1 MLLLTFSGRVL
12 AVGRNREHQLGLG
25 PHQGVNADQS
35 VTIPMRVDSIR
46 DMEVIKVVAGGFSAA
61 LIQNAYS
68 RQLLVWGQGDF
79 GIFDKPQKLYMDD
92 LDFIDV
98 DISKFSV
105 NSPFA
110 IAIEKSGKVYSWGSN
125 TLGQLG
131 HGDQRVRKLP
141 TQIQSLKR
149 KTITQLSIGHNY
161 VVMLGRD
168 VSQEEQQKK
177 KLKRKM
183 QKE

>member
-1 MLLLTFSGRVL
+1 MHRLCPVTENLHLDMAGLAHKLLNQHV
-12 AVGRNREHQLGLG
+12 
-25 PHQGVNADQS
+25 
-35 VTIPMRVDSIR
+35 
-46 DMEVIKVVAGGFSAA
+46 VIAERRSCFCFRTVQCGSKIG
-61 LIQNAYS
+61 
-68 RQLLVWGQGDF
+68 

-92 LDFIDV
+92 IDFTDIE
-98 DISKFSV
+98 ISKFST

-110 IAIEKSGKVYSWGSN
+110 AALDKAGKVYSWGSN

-149 KTITQLSIGHNY
+149 KTITQMSIGHNF

-183 QKE
+183 QKEAKEKERQ

>member
-1 MLLLTFSGRVL
+1 MD
-12 AVGRNREHQLGLG
+12 
-25 PHQGVNADQS
+25 GVDF
-35 VTIPMRVDSIR
+35 VDVQI
-46 DMEVIKVVAGGFSAA
+46 G
-61 LIQNAYS
+61 
-68 RQLLVWGQGDF
+68 
-79 GIFDKPQKLYMDD
+79 
-92 LDFIDV
+92 
-98 DISKFSV
+98 KFST

-110 IAIEKSGKVYSWGSN
+110 VALEKSGKVYSWGSN

-149 KTITQLSIGHNY
+149 KTINKMSIGHNF

-168 VSQEEQQKK
+168 VSQAEQEKK

-183 QKE
+183 QKEAKERERQQRNKAKAAGAQDENKTPIDINGMDVVLKSKERDFERRDSN